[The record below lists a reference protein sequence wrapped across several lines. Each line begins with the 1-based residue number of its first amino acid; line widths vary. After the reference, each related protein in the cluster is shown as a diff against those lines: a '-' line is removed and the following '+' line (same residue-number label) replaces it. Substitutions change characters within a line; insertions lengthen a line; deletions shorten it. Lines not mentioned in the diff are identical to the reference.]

1 MSHIIMNIV
10 LQMLHIMRVD
20 WKATLDLLRFF
31 VLKLLNCKPNCAR
44 KVREMILFNVLCT
57 MGEVA

>member
-31 VLKLLNCKPNCAR
+31 VFKLVNCKPNCTR
-44 KVREMILFNVLCT
+44 KVRKMILFNVLCT